1 MVRALRSVSLRCKRL
16 PILFMVVASPIVYCS
31 YAFAGNKEMV
41 EEAVKELDELNKEAV
56 QQISELPSS
65 GKVEL
70 ETTVTYQNGQPVFD
84 FTPTRIPTE
93 KLQEIHFNE
102 GHKIDSEE
110 RKGHK

>member
-1 MVRALRSVSLRCKRL
+1 MVKTLTRVSLSCKKVF
-16 PILFMVVASPIVYCS
+16 ILFMVVASPIVYCS

-41 EEAVKELDELNKEAV
+41 EEAVKELDELSKKAV
-56 QQISELPSS
+56 QQISELPSN
-65 GKVEL
+65 GKAEL
-70 ETTVTYQNGQPVFD
+70 EATVTYQNGQPVFD
-84 FTPTRIPTE
+84 FTPTRTPSE